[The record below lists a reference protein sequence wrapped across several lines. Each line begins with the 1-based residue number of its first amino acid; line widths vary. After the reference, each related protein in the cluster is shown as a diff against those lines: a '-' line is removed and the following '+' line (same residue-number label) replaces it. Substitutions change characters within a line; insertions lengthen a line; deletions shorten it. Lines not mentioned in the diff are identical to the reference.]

1 MVYSSWDIVHDRCNC
16 YFSFWVISP
25 FYPPKSQKNSKFSK
39 NEKNS
44 CRYHHFTYVYQKLWS
59 NHLRFLRYAVQQTDR
74 WTDRKSDTK
83 RWVPHVRIRTAS
95 YIDPKGYLFS
105 TKKKKRPKN
114 LTTPYSNQFL
124 SALYQNKALYN
135 FQKRGQGSKA
145 WCCFCLD

>member
-1 MVYSSWDIVHDRCNC
+1 MKKTPGDIVILHMCTKNYNQMVYSSWDIVRDRCNC

-44 CRYHHFTYVYQKLWS
+44 CRYHHFTYVHQKLWS
-59 NHLRFLRYAVQQTDR
+59 NHLRFLRYPVQQTDR

-83 RWVPHVRIRTAS
+83 RWVPHVKIRAAS

-105 TKKKKRPKN
+105 KKKKKK
-114 LTTPYSNQFL
+114 T
-124 SALYQNKALYN
+124 
-135 FQKRGQGSKA
+135 QKSHHPLFKPVFKCSVSK
-145 WCCFCLD
+145 